1 MDELRHIEN
10 AFTILS
16 ERGERSF
23 INDTLNGL
31 LDALEANVTEIER
44 LKVAEGE
51 AMLVVEQQDLDL
63 KRREAVVA
71 AAQKYLRIG
80 DSCGPAAKEAL
91 REALVALDNKP

>member
-51 AMLVVEQQDLDL
+51 AMLVVEQQDLEL
-63 KRREAVVA
+63 KRSMAVVEA
-71 AAQKYLRIG
+71 ARDMIAEGIDVAQYMR
-80 DSCGPAAKEAL
+80 DAL
-91 REALVALDNKP
+91 AALDTKP